1 MRTHKPTVRC
11 LLDKTKQRK
20 TDSLYPLFIHV
31 NWKGTRAKET
41 TGIYLSLTDFK
52 KGVYLK
58 NKTLSKRLNEI
69 EDRIYE
75 LMIEGRKF
83 TSNDVLSKIREK
95 TFLQIVNECCM
106 VKKLSYNTHY
116 SYINTLHSL
125 QKYFGEDFTLSDL
138 TLHNIQ
144 GFSRSV
150 GVQPATVW
158 TYLKNLKSI
167 LNYAVNRGYIKENV
181 MKGWNFKSDGYKPID
196 KPKSKSQED
205 ILHYI
210 DIYNNTKD
218 KHIKESIGIWLSG
231 YFFNGMALA
240 DLMLIDWNSVTEKCI
255 EGDYYYTFNIHRKK
269 TKEVATIMTPK
280 TELTMSLLQLLK
292 TEPWKKYKIRYTIVI
307 NKFLKR
313 IDPTLTY
320 YQCRHS
326 FATML
331 VNNGVSL
338 NTIGTLL
345 GRKIEGLSTYVQK
358 ITEEDKLAHATR
370 SLRIEK
376 IEYDKKQELE
386 IFSDL
391 I

>member
-41 TGIYLSLTDFK
+41 TGIYLSLTDYR

-69 EDRIYE
+69 DDRIYE
-75 LMIEGRKF
+75 LMSEGRKF
-83 TSNDVLSKIREK
+83 TSNDVLSKIKEK

-106 VKKLSYNTHY
+106 VKKLSYSTHY

-125 QKYFGEDFTLSDL
+125 QKFYGEDFTLSDL

-167 LNYAVNRGYIKENV
+167 LNFAVNRGYLKENP
-181 MKGWNFKSDGYKPID
+181 MKGWNFKSDGYKSID
-196 KPKSKSQED
+196 KPKSKSQEE
-205 ILHYI
+205 IMHYI
-210 DIYNNTKD
+210 DIYNTTTD
-218 KHIKESIGIWLSG
+218 KYVKESIGIWLSG
-231 YFFNGMALA
+231 YFFNGIALIY
-240 DLMLIDWNSVTEKCI
+240 LMKVDWNSVERKPI
-255 EGDYYYTFNIHRKK
+255 EGDYYYTFNIHRQK
-269 TKEVATIMTPK
+269 TKEVATIMTPVTPL
-280 TELTMSLLQLLK
+280 TEELLELLK
-292 TEPWKKYKIRYTIVI
+292 TKPWTKYKIQYTLVI
-307 NKFLKR
+307 NKHLKK

-331 VNNGVSL
+331 VSSNVSL
-338 NTIGTLL
+338 NTIATLL
-345 GRKIEGLSTYVQK
+345 GRSVEGLSTYINK
-358 ITEEDKLAHATR
+358 ITEQKKLADATK

-376 IEYDKKQELE
+376 IEYDKEKELE
-386 IFSDL
+386 VFDKFI
-391 I
+391 